1 MYLLDTHII
10 LELRKAK
17 SGQTDKGLTRWAG
30 GVARQNL
37 FMSALSLIELETHVT
52 QLTARDKVA
61 GTVLR
66 GWLDTQ
72 VMTAF
77 DGHILPV
84 DAAVAK
90 KRAHLA
96 ISDSRDALMAATA
109 SVHGL
114 VLVTR
119 NAATYK
125 ASRIKTFNPWGYTPE
140 ITPDTGED
148 SADWR
153 QMARTGPMWFRNL
166 FLRF

>member
-17 SGQTDKGLTRWAG
+17 SGQTDKGLTTWAG
-30 GVARQNL
+30 SVARQNL

-52 QLTARDKVA
+52 QLTTRDKLA
-61 GTVLR
+61 GAALR
-66 GWLDTQ
+66 GWLDHQ

-77 DGHILPV
+77 DGHILSV

-119 NAATYK
+119 NAAAYK
-125 ASRIKTFNPWGYTPE
+125 ASRIKTFNPWGFTPE
-140 ITPDTGED
+140 IAAED

-153 QMARTGPMWFRNL
+153 QMAKTGPMWFRNL